1 MKSLGQK
8 RFVTDGRARA
18 RVTLKMGSATLD
30 QLRIP
35 ARCQAP
41 ELLPDTGLRSTSSSL
56 NAASEPPPPG
66 WTRSRRRRVT
76 HEPVGADSS
85 VREWSGPLAA

>member
-1 MKSLGQK
+1 MGTKVHRITVKSLAQK

-35 ARCQAP
+35 ALCQAP
-41 ELLPDTGLRSTSSSL
+41 EVLPDTGLRATTS
-56 NAASEPPPPG
+56 
-66 WTRSRRRRVT
+66 
-76 HEPVGADSS
+76 
-85 VREWSGPLAA
+85 

>member
-1 MKSLGQK
+1 MSVRASCQGTVRARLSNRSGETVTYKLRVGTKVHGLTVKSLAQR
-8 RFVTDGRARA
+8 RFVTDGPARA

-41 ELLPDTGLRSTSSSL
+41 EVLPDTGLRAT
-56 NAASEPPPPG
+56 AS
-66 WTRSRRRRVT
+66 
-76 HEPVGADSS
+76 
-85 VREWSGPLAA
+85 